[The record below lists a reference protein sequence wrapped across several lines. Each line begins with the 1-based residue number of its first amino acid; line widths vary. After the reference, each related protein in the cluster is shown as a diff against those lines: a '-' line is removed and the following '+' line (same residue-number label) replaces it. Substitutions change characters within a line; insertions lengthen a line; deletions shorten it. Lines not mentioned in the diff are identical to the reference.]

1 MLGQRK
7 SGTIILFGSF
17 AKGRA
22 PKESDVDLFIV
33 SEEESSVHIG
43 SVREIEGLRG
53 RKINVKSMSEA
64 EFLKG
69 FARGDLLMREVVSD
83 HVMLKGI
90 DSFVNMM
97 WQTRR
102 AQPDTCLISNLIRR
116 SS

>member
-22 PKESDVDLFIV
+22 SKESDVDLFIV
-33 SEEESSVHIG
+33 SEEETSVHINA
-43 SVREIEGLRG
+43 VREIEGLTD

-69 FARGDLLMREVVSD
+69 FARGDLLMRVVSD

-97 WQTRR
+97 WRIHVR
-102 AQPDTCLISNLIRR
+102 P
-116 SS
+116 